1 MPDRRIIF
9 VKLGCNLLQLVI
21 HFQKILN
28 IKRIFRNSE
37 VRSPLQKCHKFLRTV
52 KMDTAEKLKIHRY
65 RHIDEAGYKRGGKP
79 AGMHPVFLKHVIYH
93 HRKDNRIIQKCKSL
107 VNGKSHDTE
116 HGIADTLHICILN
129 RKTNKQCQQCNQQ
142 HVDIQSA

>member
-65 RHIDEAGYKRGGKP
+65 RHIDDTNAAANLP
-79 AGMHPVFLKHVIYH
+79 ACTLFSSNTSYTI
-93 HRKDNRIIQKCKSL
+93 
-107 VNGKSHDTE
+107 TE
-116 HGIADTLHICILN
+116 
-129 RKTNKQCQQCNQQ
+129 KT
-142 HVDIQSA
+142 IG